1 MGSFWDPDLS
11 FTSFFDPSP
20 IEKARLKISRRRIS
34 RGPRYYG
41 QVQCGQSVD
50 PRVYQPRARFGAC
63 NEARDVKADIDED
76 AIMKH
81 LQREARLRGRHGA
94 IRLHD

>member
-1 MGSFWDPDLS
+1 MPC
-11 FTSFFDPSP
+11 
-20 IEKARLKISRRRIS
+20 ARVRHQRRNPERQYAMDAAL
-34 RGPRYYG
+34 G
-41 QVQCGQSVD
+41 GQSVD